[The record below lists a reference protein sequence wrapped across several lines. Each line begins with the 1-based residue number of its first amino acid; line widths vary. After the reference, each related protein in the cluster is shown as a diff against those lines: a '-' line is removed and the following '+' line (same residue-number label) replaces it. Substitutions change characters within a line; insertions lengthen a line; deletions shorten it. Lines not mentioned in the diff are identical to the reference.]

1 MEKNRKESTP
11 IKPKMTKKIK
21 KEQLPSEIYSQ
32 RKVRKFYFINV
43 LISSYK
49 FVVTALF
56 KGRDILLLSL
66 SALLK

>member
-11 IKPKMTKKIK
+11 IKPKMTKKIQ

-43 LISSYK
+43 LIPSYK
-49 FVVTALF
+49 FIVIAL
-56 KGRDILLLSL
+56 I
-66 SALLK
+66 